1 MRLGRRTLTTLLA
14 LAFIGSN
21 LNLASAHQPVNLTA
35 ANSSA
40 DKGPILVDGKV
51 SFVIRANF
59 TKPNQTQGF
68 RAALKA
74 DETLFFEYLII
85 DKAPEN
91 RLANNKLPV
100 ATITDPAGKKTVI
113 KFTERTKFYYPF
125 LNTNFLYLARYD
137 QPAIDGVYKFTLQSK
152 TKAAIQVVVGTLE
165 TYGEVLSPATCP
177 AWVKPLGEIKILPAY
192 AEGLIG
198 MKKDA
203 AAACAAKLGWQYR
216 IGEEDDQMFALTRDY
231 RLDRITVSIKNGLIT
246 QSLVG

>member
-14 LAFIGSN
+14 LAFIGAN

-165 TYGEVLSPATCP
+165 TYGEVLTPATCP

-203 AAACAAKLGWQYR
+203 AAACVEKLGWQYR

>member
-1 MRLGRRTLTTLLA
+1 MRLGRNTAGLLLA
-14 LAFIGSN
+14 LMLTSTN
-21 LNLASAHQPVNLTA
+21 LTPVYAHQPVNLTA

-40 DKGPILVDGKV
+40 NKGPIIVDGKI

-68 RAALKA
+68 RAALNA
-74 DETLFFEYLII
+74 GESLIFEYLII

-91 RLANNKLPV
+91 KLPKNKLPT
-100 ATITDPAGKKTVI
+100 ATITDPAGKKVVI

-125 LNTNFLYLARYD
+125 LNTNFLYLARYN
-137 QPAIDGVYKFTLQSK
+137 QTALDGVYKFTLRSK

-177 AWVKPLGEIKILPAY
+177 EWVKTSDEVTILPAY
-192 AEGLIG
+192 AEGLVG
-198 MKKDA
+198 MKKEA
-203 AAACAAKLGWQYR
+203 AASCAEKLGWQYR
-216 IGEEDDQMFALTRDY
+216 IGQEDDQMFALTRDY

>member
-1 MRLGRRTLTTLLA
+1 MRLGRRTLPALLA

-21 LNLASAHQPVNLTA
+21 ITVASAPQPVNLTS

-74 DETLFFEYLII
+74 DETLYFEYLII
-85 DKAPEN
+85 DK
-91 RLANNKLPV
+91 
-100 ATITDPAGKKTVI
+100 AGKKTVI

-165 TYGEVLSPATCP
+165 TYGEVLTPATCP

-192 AEGLIG
+192 AEGLVG

-203 AAACAAKLGWQYR
+203 AAACAEKLGWQYR

>member
-1 MRLGRRTLTTLLA
+1 MRLGRGSLTTLLA

-74 DETLFFEYLII
+74 GETLYFEYLII

-91 RLANNKLPV
+91 RLAKNKLPV

-137 QPAIDGVYKFTLQSK
+137 QTAIDGVYKFTLQSK
-152 TKAAIQVVVGTLE
+152 TKAAIQVVVGSLE
-165 TYGEVLSPATCP
+165 TYGEVLTPAKCP
-177 AWVKPLGEIKILPAY
+177 AWDKPAGEPMILQAY
-192 AEGLIG
+192 AESLVG
-198 MKKDA
+198 MKKESA
-203 AAACAAKLGWQYR
+203 QSCAAKLGWQYR
-216 IGEEDDQMFALTRDY
+216 IGQEDDQIFALTRDY
-231 RLDRITVSIKNGLIT
+231 RLDRVTVTIKKDLVTSI
-246 QSLVG
+246 QVG

>member
-100 ATITDPAGKKTVI
+100 ATITDPAGKKMVI

-125 LNTNFLYLARYD
+125 LDTNFLYLAKYN
-137 QPAIDGVYKFTLQSK
+137 QTALDGIYKFTLQSK
-152 TKAAIQVVVGTLE
+152 VKAAIQVVVGTLE

-177 AWVKPLGEIKILPAY
+177 AWVKPIGEVKIMPAY
-192 AEGLIG
+192 AEGLVG
-198 MKKDA
+198 MKKEA
-203 AAACAAKLGWQYR
+203 AASCAEKLGWLYR
-216 IGEEDDQMFALTRDY
+216 IGQEDNQMFALTKDY
-231 RLDRITVSIKNGLIT
+231 RLDRITVSIEKGLIT